1 MAKSAGFPTVKV
13 AAAVLVKAGAAGL
26 SGTGAGLVPHA
37 ASADRRPAAASA
49 GAACVRRSQPP

>member
-37 ASADRRPAAASA
+37 ASADRRPAASA